1 MVLPTSY
8 VPDSPP
14 GYTFW
19 AVTLELQRVRKSYD
33 DGKTVAVDDVSLR
46 AESGQLVVLLGES
59 GCGKTT
65 ILKTINRLEEPTSG
79 RVLIDGVDTRTLDPV
94 ELRRSIG
101 YVFQGIGLFPHMT
114 AAENVAVTPK
124 LLGWDADRRQ
134 RRVGELLELV
144 RLDPGDYA
152 SKMPS
157 ALSGGERQRV
167 GFARALAAGPT
178 LLLLDE
184 PFGALD
190 PITRDAL
197 RDDFRTIQRELQ
209 LTAVMV
215 THDMTE
221 GLLIADRIIVMRKGR
236 VLRDAVPSEI
246 LRDPGDPYVARLMA
260 SPRRNAERVD
270 AMASPVGEPEKPS

>member
-1 MVLPTSY
+1 M
-8 VPDSPP
+8 
-14 GYTFW
+14 
-19 AVTLELQRVRKSYD
+19 TLELDHVRKSYD
-33 DGKTVAVDDVSLR
+33 GGSSFAVDGVSFQAAR
-46 AESGQLVVLLGES
+46 GQMVVLLGES

-65 ILKTINRLEEPTSG
+65 TLKTINRLVEPTSG
-79 RVLIDGVDTRTLDPV
+79 RVLIDGVDTADLEPV
-94 ELRRSIG
+94 DLRRSIG

-114 AAENVAVTPK
+114 VAENVAVTAR
-124 LLGWDADRRQ
+124 LLGWNAERRR
-134 RRVGELLELV
+134 RRVEELLELV

-157 ALSGGERQRV
+157 ALSGGEQQRV

-197 RDDFRTIQRELQ
+197 RDDFQRIQRELN
-209 LTAVMV
+209 LPAVMV

-221 GLLIADRIIVMRKGR
+221 ALLIADRMIVMRQGR
-236 VLRDAVPSEI
+236 VLRDASPREV
-246 LRDPGDPYVARLMA
+246 LCDPGDPYVAQLMA

-270 AMASPVGEPEKPS
+270 LMASAAGEHEETS